1 MRCLQIGVALV
12 LVAAPWSVGVA
23 ADDWLP
29 SSATLTGSETDQP
42 GRYGVA
48 SGVWNGV
55 EVPFEEI
62 NGERDRTAFRMQHEP
77 GAVTDLINSLT
88 ERMTEAGYELLLSC
102 RDRTCGGFDFRNRLS
117 VLPLPMMF
125 VDLGEF
131 RYLSGRRDGP
141 DGERLISFL
150 ASASGDVLFVQED
163 QVFPLE
169 TAATPET
176 TTSEP
181 AQKPTEQT
189 PNGASAD
196 ATVEEDTAV
205 DEETVAEETLE
216 NLPEDP
222 SDFAEQFAARGEAVL
237 EGINF
242 PSGSTTLPAQAY
254 PALQALA
261 EFLQQTPDVTIA
273 LVGHTDNTGSLDGN
287 VSVSR
292 RRAQAV
298 ADRLIS
304 DHGVAP
310 ARLSVHGI
318 GYLAPRADNRSEAG
332 QELNRRVTAVLLP
345 S

>member
-1 MRCLQIGVALV
+1 MTRCNTALA
-12 LVAAPWSVGVA
+12 LALAAMPLSLGA
-23 ADDWLP
+23 GTEDWLP
-29 SSATLTGSETDQP
+29 SSATLTGSETDPP

-48 SGVWNGV
+48 SGVWDGV

-62 NGERDRTAFRMQHEP
+62 VGERDRTTFRLPNEP
-77 GAVTDLINSLT
+77 GAITDLINSLSQ
-88 ERMTEAGYELLLSC
+88 RMQNDGYELLLSC
-102 RDRTCGGFDFRNRLS
+102 RDRSCGGFDFRNRLA

-131 RYLSGRRDGP
+131 RYLSARLGGP
-141 DGERLISFL
+141 DGESLISFL

-163 QVFPLE
+163 HIFPLATATQPAAPEPE
-169 TAATPET
+169 TAPAS
-176 TTSEP
+176 SE
-181 AQKPTEQT
+181 AAK
-189 PNGASAD
+189 D

-205 DEETVAEETLE
+205 DEATVAEETLE
-216 NLPEDP
+216 NVPEDA
-222 SDFAEQFAARGEAVL
+222 SDLAEQFAARGETVL
-237 EGINF
+237 EGISF
-242 PSGSTTLPAQAY
+242 PSGSTALPAQDY

-261 EFLQQTPDVTIA
+261 VFLQTTPDVTIA
-273 LVGHTDNTGSLDGN
+273 LVGHTDNTGSLDSN

-304 DHGVAP
+304 EYGVSP
-310 ARLSVHGI
+310 GRLSVHGI